1 MNRAPL
7 ALAAVLAAATTLTAC
22 GSDAGTTADAAADG
36 AAGAVDD
43 STAQPDGDAT
53 VGATDAAS
61 GAGPVDL
68 GVDEIRLDWATYNP
82 ASLVLKEKGWL
93 EDAVGDDVTVTWEFS
108 AGSAPANEL
117 LRGDVVD
124 FNSTAGAAALLAR
137 ANGSPLRTVD
147 VLAQPEWSAIVVGPD
162 SDIASAEDLEGKN
175 IAALSGTDP
184 YFFLLQTL
192 DSAGLSVED
201 VQIVDLP
208 HADGR
213 LALQQGQVD
222 AWSGLDPIMA
232 DAESTDGAQLVVR
245 EPDRLSYSVLNVRED
260 FLQESPEA
268 VELVLTQYERARRW
282 IQENP
287 EEAVEILAAA
297 AEIDPAIA
305 EQVLTDRTNFDVD
318 PVPGDELADVLA
330 RIVPIV
336 VQGGQV
342 ASQEDAD
349 AALEELFAPEPVT
362 AAVAAVSSQ
371 E

>member
-7 ALAAVLAAATTLTAC
+7 VLAAFLATATALTAC
-22 GSDAGTTADAAADG
+22 GSDADTAAGDAP
-36 AAGAVDD
+36 GAVDD
-43 STAQPDGDAT
+43 ATSDTAA
-53 VGATDAAS
+53 GAEAS
-61 GAGPVDL
+61 GAAPADL

-82 ASLVLKEKGWL
+82 ASLVLREQGWL
-93 EDAVGDDVTVTWEFS
+93 EEAVGDDVTVTWEFS

-162 SDIASAEDLEGKN
+162 SDIASAEDLEGAN

-192 DSAGLSVED
+192 ESAGLTVDD

-232 DAESTDGAQLVVR
+232 DAVTSDGAELVVR
-245 EPDRLSYSVLNVRED
+245 EPERLSYSVLNVRED
-260 FLQESPEA
+260 FLEESPEA
-268 VELVLTQYERARRW
+268 VEVVLAQYERARRW
-282 IQENP
+282 IQDNP
-287 EEAVEILAAA
+287 EETVEILATA

-305 EQVLTDRTNFDVD
+305 EQVLTERTNFDVD
-318 PVPGDELADVLA
+318 PVPGEELADVLS
-330 RIVPIV
+330 RVVPIV

-349 AALEELFAPEPVT
+349 TALDELFAPEPVT
-362 AAVAAVSSQ
+362 AAVEAAAS
-371 E
+371 EG

>member
-7 ALAAVLAAATTLTAC
+7 ALVILLTAATATSAC
-22 GSDAGTTADAAADG
+22 GSDGGSAADG
-36 AAGAVDD
+36 AAA
-43 STAQPDGDAT
+43 DA
-53 VGATDAAS
+53 APAAS
-61 GAGPVDL
+61 GGAAVGSDAAADL

-82 ASLVLKEKGWL
+82 ASLVLREQGWL
-93 EDAVGDDVTVTWEFS
+93 EEAVGDDVTVTWEFS

-192 DSAGLSVED
+192 ESAGLTVDD
-201 VQIVDLP
+201 VQVVDLP

-222 AWSGLDPIMA
+222 AWAGLDPIMA
-232 DAESTDGAQLVVR
+232 DAVSSDGAELVVR

-260 FLQESPEA
+260 FLEESPEA
-268 VELVLTQYERARRW
+268 VELVLAQYERARRW
-282 IQENP
+282 IQDNP
-287 EEAVEILAAA
+287 DETVEILAAA

-305 EQVLTDRTNFDVD
+305 EQVLTERTDFDVD
-318 PVPGDELADVLA
+318 PVPGDELADVLS
-330 RIVPIV
+330 RVVPIV
-336 VQGGQV
+336 VDGGQV
-342 ASQEDAD
+342 SSQADAD
-349 AALEELFAPEPVT
+349 TALAELFAPEPVT
-362 AAVAAVSSQ
+362 AALDAAQS
-371 E
+371 EG

>member
-7 ALAAVLAAATTLTAC
+7 ALVALVAAATALTAC
-22 GSDAGTTADAAADG
+22 GSDTGTAADEATG
-36 AAGAVDD
+36 AAGAAAD
-43 STAQPDGDAT
+43 DAT
-53 VGATDAAS
+53 QAATDAATD
-61 GAGPVDL
+61 GATGDAAPADL

-82 ASLVLKEKGWL
+82 ASLVLKDQGWL
-93 EDAVGDDVTVTWEFS
+93 EEAVGDDVTVTWEFS

-147 VLAQPEWSAIVVGPD
+147 VLALPEWSAIVVGPD
-162 SDIASAEDLEGKN
+162 SDIASAEDLAGTN

-192 DSAGLSVED
+192 DSAGLTVDD

-222 AWSGLDPIMA
+222 AWAGLDPIMA
-232 DAESTDGAQLVVR
+232 DAVSSDGAELVVR

-260 FLQESPEA
+260 FLEESPEA
-268 VELVLTQYERARRW
+268 VELVLAQYERARRW

-287 EEAVEILAAA
+287 EETVEILAAA

-305 EQVLTDRTNFDVD
+305 EQVLTERTDFDVD
-318 PVPGDELADVLA
+318 PVPGDELAAVLS
-330 RIVPIV
+330 RVVPIV

-349 AALEELFAPEPVT
+349 AALEELFAPEPIT
-362 AAVAAVSSQ
+362 AALEST
-371 E
+371 EG

>member
-7 ALAAVLAAATTLTAC
+7 ALITLLVAATAVSACSSDDASAPDDAAGEATPAGSGAAVA
-22 GSDAGTTADAAADG
+22 GSDVPA
-36 AAGAVDD
+36 
-43 STAQPDGDAT
+43 
-53 VGATDAAS
+53 
-61 GAGPVDL
+61 DL

-82 ASLVLKEKGWL
+82 ASLVLREQGWL
-93 EDAVGDDVTVTWEFS
+93 EEAVGDDVTVTWEFS

-147 VLAQPEWSAIVVGPD
+147 VLSQPEWSAIVVGPD
-162 SDIASAEDLEGKN
+162 SEISSAEDLEGTT

-192 DSAGLSVED
+192 DSVGLTVDD

-213 LALQQGQVD
+213 LALQQDQVD
-222 AWSGLDPIMA
+222 AWAGLDPIMA
-232 DAESTDGAQLVVR
+232 DAVSSDGAQLVVR

-260 FLQESPEA
+260 FLQDNPLA
-268 VELVLTQYERARRW
+268 VELVLAQYERARQW
-282 IQENP
+282 IQDNP
-287 EEAVEILAAA
+287 EETVEIVAAA

-305 EQVLTDRTNFDVD
+305 EQVLTERVRFDVD
-318 PVPGDELADVLA
+318 PVPGDELAGVLA
-330 RIVPIV
+330 RVVPIV
-336 VQGGQV
+336 VAGGQV
-342 ASQEDAD
+342 ASQADAD
-349 AALEELFAPEPVT
+349 TALEELFAPEPIT
-362 AAVAAVSSQ
+362 AALAAAGS
-371 E
+371 EG

>member
-1 MNRAPL
+1 
-7 ALAAVLAAATTLTAC
+7 
-22 GSDAGTTADAAADG
+22 
-36 AAGAVDD
+36 
-43 STAQPDGDAT
+43 
-53 VGATDAAS
+53 
-61 GAGPVDL
+61 
-68 GVDEIRLDWATYNP
+68 
-82 ASLVLKEKGWL
+82 
-93 EDAVGDDVTVTWEFS
+93 
-108 AGSAPANEL
+108 
-117 LRGDVVD
+117 
-124 FNSTAGAAALLAR
+124 
-137 ANGSPLRTVD
+137 
-147 VLAQPEWSAIVVGPD
+147 
-162 SDIASAEDLEGKN
+162 
-175 IAALSGTDP
+175 
-184 YFFLLQTL
+184 
-192 DSAGLSVED
+192 
-201 VQIVDLP
+201 
-208 HADGR
+208 
-213 LALQQGQVD
+213 
-222 AWSGLDPIMA
+222 MA

-305 EQVLTDRTNFDVD
+305 EQVLTERTNFDVD

-362 AAVAAVSSQ
+362 AAVATVSSQ